1 MLQSISSCFVV
12 SVLPYARALVENVCC
27 LKEVDPWS
35 TENNSAHHSRDT
47 ERHVMDGSGYTI
59 STKEWR
65 VEHLLARSW
74 SSLWLFFFYL
84 YSQIFSWHIQYLC
97 SSVHQGQYFHL
108 DLQIDI
114 HSLNVLFPGKPAS
127 QDWLPKIQTSRDYLN
142 FKQEGA
148 PLTIDEAIVFDGP
161 MLVCTF
167 ACKNYI
173 CHSYWLWTSLISPRR
188 VSQGLSQS
196 PLNVFKCSSSMFVEH
211 TVHSVSRVKQ
221 QHGSLFPRSLA
232 QSLGCIPKH

>member
-1 MLQSISSCFVV
+1 MYAALKKLTRGQQKTILLIIRETQNVMLWMVADTPF
-12 SVLPYARALVENVCC
+12 PRRNEG
-27 LKEVDPWS
+27 WS
-35 TENNSAHHSRDT
+35 TC
-47 ERHVMDGSGYTI
+47 
-59 STKEWR
+59 W
-65 VEHLLARSW
+65 HLLARSW

-84 YSQIFSWHIQYLC
+84 YSQIFSWHIQYFC
-97 SSVHQGQYFHL
+97 SSFHQGQYFHL